1 MNFNQKLV
9 FFSIS
14 RCYGLCKKGIQFG
27 FPQNVSQ
34 MALIFIGFQ
43 ILEVSRE
50 KEQNYFLPSLCS
62 WFFWYL
68 CPGVVY
74 LKSTET
80 CVQIYVPQRV
90 YLICFRSSSHLG
102 KIILWRVSYE
112 WPLRCVAVFF
122 SKKVKFWKFCFSG
135 FFFSNYWVGSVNI
148 NNCVFEVKLWLNL
161 SGRS

>member
-14 RCYGLCKKGIQFG
+14 RCYGLCKKLYNIDFLKTYRKI
-27 FPQNVSQ
+27 
-34 MALIFIGFQ
+34 ALIFIGFQ

-90 YLICFRSSSHLG
+90 YLICFRFSSHLG

-112 WPLRCVAVFF
+112 WPLRCVAAFF
-122 SKKVKFWKFCFSG
+122 KKSKILKILFFR

-148 NNCVFEVKLWLNL
+148 NNCVFEVKHWLNL